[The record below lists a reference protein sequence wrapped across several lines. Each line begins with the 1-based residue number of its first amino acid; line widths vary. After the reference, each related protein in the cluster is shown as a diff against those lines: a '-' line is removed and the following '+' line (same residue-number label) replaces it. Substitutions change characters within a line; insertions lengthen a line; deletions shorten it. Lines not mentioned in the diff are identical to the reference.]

1 MKLRYGIAGAVLI
14 LGLAAGGIAAAI
26 GDGETGS
33 DTVAADG
40 LVCDDDIRVIFHGDY
55 RADFV
60 GYDTPEEAVAVAAV
74 QYGTPTR
81 AADDGSLWLIHD
93 DQGRPV
99 GKIAVVAAPAGGFIA
114 GDHTLC
120 GHLEPHDPE

>member
-1 MKLRYGIAGAVLI
+1 MVSRIPRVIFVLGTVVVLVAV
-14 LGLAAGGIAAAI
+14 AC
-26 GDGETGS
+26 GDS
-33 DTVAADG
+33 ADTVAADG

-55 RADFV
+55 GVDFV
-60 GYDTPEEAVAVAAV
+60 GFDTPEEAIAVAAV

-120 GHLEPHDPE
+120 AHLEPGDPE